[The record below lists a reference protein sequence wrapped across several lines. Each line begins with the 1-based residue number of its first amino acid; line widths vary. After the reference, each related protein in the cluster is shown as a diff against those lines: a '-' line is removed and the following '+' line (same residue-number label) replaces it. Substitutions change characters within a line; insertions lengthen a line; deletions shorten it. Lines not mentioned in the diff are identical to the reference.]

1 MPSFLRQSIAFFV
14 LTYAVTW
21 SMWFAWAQLTSPVR
35 WFLFYVGVFAPALIA
50 LGLTWKESGEP
61 GVRALLARI
70 FRWQVDA
77 RWYLFAIG
85 YIATIKL
92 LAAVAHRAIT
102 GEWPRF
108 GQEPWLLMVAA
119 IMISTWVQAGEELG
133 WRGYALPRLS
143 ARFGLGAAA
152 VIVGILWASWHLPFF
167 FILAGGDTYG
177 QSFPLYL
184 LQVTAVSVAMAWLYW
199 RTDGSLLLVML
210 FHAAVNNTK
219 DIVPSAV
226 PGATNSLSLHASLVG
241 WLTVAL
247 LWICAA
253 YFLVRMRGATL
264 ELTAKQE
271 GRA

>member
-1 MPSFLRQSIAFFV
+1 MQSSILRQAIVFFV

-21 SMWFAWAQLTSPVR
+21 SMWFGWAQMASPAR
-35 WFLFYVGVFAPALIA
+35 WFLFYVGVFAPALVA
-50 LGLTWKESGEP
+50 LGLTWKEDGEP
-61 GVRALLARI
+61 GVRVLLARI
-70 FRWQVDA
+70 FRWQVNA

-102 GEWPRF
+102 GDWPRF
-108 GQEPWLLMVAA
+108 GQEPLLLMVVA

-133 WRGYALPRLS
+133 WRGYALPRVS
-143 ARFGLGAAA
+143 ARFGLGTAS
-152 VIVGILWASWHLPFF
+152 VLVGILWASWHLPLF
-167 FILAGGDTYG
+167 FIPGGDTYG

-184 LQVTAVSVAMAWLYW
+184 SQVTAISVAMAWLYW

-210 FHAAVNNTK
+210 FHAAINNTK

-226 PGATNSLSLHASLVG
+226 SGATNSLSLHASFVG
-241 WLTVAL
+241 WLTVVF

-253 YFLVRMRGATL
+253 YFLIRMRGAAL
-264 ELTAKQE
+264 DPIAE
-271 GRA
+271 RA

>member
-1 MPSFLRQSIAFFV
+1 MPLSVLRQSIVFFV

-21 SMWFAWAQLTSPVR
+21 SMWFAWAELTSPAR
-35 WFLFYVGVFAPALIA
+35 WFLFYLGVFAPALVA
-50 LGLTWKESGEP
+50 LGLTWKEKGEP

-70 FRWQVDA
+70 FRWEVNA

-92 LAAVAHRAIT
+92 LAAVAHRAIA

-108 GQEPWLLMVAA
+108 GEEPLLLMVAA

-143 ARFGLGAAA
+143 ARFGLGAASA
-152 VIVGILWASWHLPFF
+152 IVGILWASWHLPLFF
-167 FILAGGDTYG
+167 NPAGGDTYG

-226 PGATNSLSLHASLVG
+226 PGATNSLSLNASLVG
-241 WLTVAL
+241 WLTVVL

-253 YFLVRMRGATL
+253 YFFIRMRGATL
-264 ELTAKQE
+264 EPIAEKK
-271 GRA
+271 

>member
-1 MPSFLRQSIAFFV
+1 MPSVLRQSIAFFV
-14 LTYAVTW
+14 LTYALTW
-21 SMWFAWAQLTSPVR
+21 VMWFGWAQLTGAGR
-35 WFLFYVGVFAPALIA
+35 WFLFYVGVFAPALVA
-50 LGLTWKESGEP
+50 LGLTWKEEGEP
-61 GVRALLARI
+61 RVRALLAQI
-70 FRWQVDA
+70 FRWQVNA

-85 YIATIKL
+85 YIATVKL

-108 GQEPWLLMVAA
+108 GSEPLLLMVAA

-143 ARFGLGAAA
+143 ARFGLGAAS
-152 VIVGILWASWHLPFF
+152 VIIGILWASWHLPLFF
-167 FILAGGDTYG
+167 NPAGGDTYG

-199 RTDGSLLLVML
+199 RTGGSLLLVML

-226 PGATNSLSLHASLVG
+226 PGATNPVSLNASLVG

-253 YFLVRMRGATL
+253 SFLVRMRHATL
-264 ELTAKQE
+264 GPVAERSEA
-271 GRA
+271 